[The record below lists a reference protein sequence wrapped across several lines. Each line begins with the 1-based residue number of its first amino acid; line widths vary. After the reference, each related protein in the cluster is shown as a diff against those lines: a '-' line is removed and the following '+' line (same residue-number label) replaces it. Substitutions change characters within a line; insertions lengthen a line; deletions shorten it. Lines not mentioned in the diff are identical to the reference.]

1 MSEIPPPRRLPK
13 PLRIFRARPRLAVC
27 AVIGVAVGVALPD
40 QWRMITRGLI
50 GWNIGVWLYLA
61 AAAVMIGRSENRD
74 IHRRAAL
81 QDEGRYAILTMAAIS
96 ASVSIGAIFAQ
107 LSIVKNAPPG
117 EKSEHIALAIA
128 TIIGSWLF
136 IHLIFGL
143 HYAHEY
149 FLDCARRAKL
159 DKTTEASAATSA
171 APGGFDFPG
180 KQQPDYLDFMY
191 FSYVIGVACATADVS
206 ITSRPVRRLALMH
219 SVLAFFFNN
228 AVLAMTINIGS
239 GFIGG

>member
-1 MSEIPPPRRLPK
+1 MTEIRAHRRLPK
-13 PLRIFRARPRLAVC
+13 PLRIFKARPRLLVC
-27 AVIGVAVGVALPD
+27 ALIGSAIGFMLPD
-40 QWRMITRGLI
+40 QWRLVTRGLV
-50 GWNIGVWLYLA
+50 GWNVGVWLYLVA
-61 AAAVMIGRSENRD
+61 AAIMIMRSENRD

-81 QDEGRYAILTMAAIS
+81 QDEGRYAILAMAAIS

-107 LSIVKNAPPG
+107 LSIVKNLPPG
-117 EKSEHIALAIA
+117 AKGIHIALAIA

-143 HYAHEY
+143 HYTHEY
-149 FLDCARRAKL
+149 FRECARQHNIP
-159 DKTTEASAATSA
+159 KTGEAGPEAHI
-171 APGGFDFPG
+171 APGGIDFPG
-180 KQQPDYLDFMY
+180 RQTPDYLDFMY

-206 ITSRPVRRLALMH
+206 ITSRPLRRLALMH